1 MGASKCNAE
10 KFCQL
15 TFARVVELEVF
26 QSNFKDTTI
35 FF

>member
-15 TFARVVELEVF
+15 TFARLVELEARK
-26 QSNFKDTTI
+26 QKIRI
-35 FF
+35 FLEV